1 MTLEGDYKRYTLIL
15 NFQLQVLSWNAA
27 GRERRFDRPCSDA
40 DSDAHAVGY
49 TVTSGVNVG
58 ANGLFT
64 SKEIA
69 MPSKLDTPAMDGQ
82 EKAVGKRAD
91 GSQSSW
97 VDSWLCSTSSGGWR
111 RMASIDTRGH

>member
-1 MTLEGDYKRYTLIL
+1 MASNDVGRRLQAAHVDFEFPVESVELERGGT
-15 NFQLQVLSWNAA
+15 
-27 GRERRFDRPCSDA
+27 GRRFDRPCSDA

-97 VDSWLCSTSSGGWR
+97 VDSWLCSTSSGG
-111 RMASIDTRGH
+111 